1 MPTECSRDLFG
12 FEAVEGRQ
20 VVAAFDGGQVTSDA
34 GALLL
39 GAANRAI
46 GLVERFA
53 GCFADGR
60 RPELVEHERRD
71 HADAAHL
78 RPRAGLRGPG
88 RPRRAAPRSGAGDPG
103 RQARGAA
110 PGLRA
115 AGRQEHAEPA
125 GACAGLGARPLPQDR
140 PRPAGDRAAVRRP
153 VPRGARQAAGADHP
167 RSRCHRRSA
176 ARPPGGPLLPRLL
189 RLLLLP
195 AAVRL
200 LRPASAGRQAAALEH
215 RRRRPAPSRR
225 SRASSAQIRDA
236 LAAGDDRAARRL
248 RALPAT
254 S

>member
-39 GAANRAI
+39 GAVNRAI
-46 GLVERFA
+46 GLVGRLARLFRRRTLA
-53 GCFADGR
+53 GAGR
-60 RPELVEHERRD
+60 ARRRD

-88 RPRRAAPRSGAGDPG
+88 RPRRAAPRPGAGDPG

-115 AGRQEHAEPA
+115 AGRQEHVEPA
-125 GACAGLGARPLPQDR
+125 RACADRGARPLPQDR

-153 VPRGARQAAGADHP
+153 VPGGARAAARADRP

-176 ARPPGGPLLPRLL
+176 PRPPGRALLPRLL
-189 RLLLLP
+189 
-195 AAVRL
+195 
-200 LRPASAGRQAAALEH
+200 
-215 RRRRPAPSRR
+215 
-225 SRASSAQIRDA
+225 
-236 LAAGDDRAARRL
+236 
-248 RALPAT
+248 
-254 S
+254 